1 MAEMKQYGITVKFNE
16 RGYWSKP
23 YTYKS
28 IVTYEKNDIVVVPT
42 GTFYS
47 VGKVL
52 SCEENYQFDP
62 KINYKHIHSK
72 VIL

>member
-1 MAEMKQYGITVKFNE
+1 MAEMKTYGVTVKFKDHQ
-16 RGYWSKP
+16 YWSKP

-28 IVTYEKNDIVVVPT
+28 IVTYEKGDVVVVPV
-42 GTFYS
+42 GDFYS

-52 SCEENYQFDP
+52 ACTPDYQFDP